1 MRRLVL
7 AFMAAVALAGC
18 ASTLQGAYDE
28 QRRTECERENYGRD
42 RINCR

>member
-7 AFMAAVALAGC
+7 VLMAAIALAGC

-28 QRRTECERENYGRD
+28 QSREECERENYGRD